1 MPHYGFKWG
10 PEDNA
15 QAISAACGINCTT
28 EMILD
33 AHRRRRL
40 LELAHIRLCY
50 RAFGEKMELPLRL
63 LMPKPDG
70 RSKGS
75 SLDLGKIPRVSQ
87 RYCELMGID
96 PETQFPKRAELERL
110 GLKDV
115 ADMLDGLHSKEK
127 AAPPG

>member
-1 MPHYGFKWG
+1 MV
-10 PEDNA
+10 
-15 QAISAACGINCTT
+15 
-28 EMILD
+28 
-33 AHRRRRL
+33 
-40 LELAHIRLCY
+40 
-50 RAFGEKMELPLRL
+50 LPLKL

-75 SLDLGKIPRVSQ
+75 SLDLGKIPQLSQ

-96 PETQFPKRAELERL
+96 SETQLPKRAELERL

-115 ADMLDGLHSKEK
+115 ADMLDGLDSREK